1 MPERTSMPEPAGL
14 STALRHALGWLVF
27 GNAVGLYLS
36 LLLLFPNLQLAQ
48 WTYGRWVPVHL
59 NVQLYGWTSLPLVAW
74 LFSIYQ
80 VDSSK
85 VAAWAPAA
93 VWAWTAALALGVFHW
108 LGGVTSGKIFLDWKG
123 GALWGF
129 VAAQALAWAVLA
141 CAWSERSAS
150 WSKPRRLGTLA
161 GLAGLALVPVSLV
174 FAASPAVYPPVDR
187 TTGGPTGSSLLG
199 SSLIVVGLML
209 MLPRIAE
216 VSLGKKKGSPPI
228 SPASITRPPSKTT
241 EAQREEEDT
250 EKNRFEPGLIPKG
263 SASASF
269 MNLLCGLCFLRP
281 SVVKNC
287 GKSPAKLTETQRKSP
302 GIWIFFALSWLVFG
316 VTEAMGGTHF
326 QAVQIG
332 AMLFLLPWVWWL
344 PRDWAGFDWPSGSAV
359 WRVAMFGWWGLL
371 VLSGLLMYLPGVLD
385 HLKFTQGLVAHSH
398 LAMAG
403 FNTSFCALL
412 LVLLTGKRIGPGWSV
427 VAWHLAALAMIVTLA
442 LMGWREGDGPSWML
456 SLPAWREL
464 GLVLRSACGLLMLW
478 VSVIWLMER
487 RTT

>member
-85 VAAWAPAA
+85 ARTWASA
-93 VWAWTAALALGVFHW
+93 VLWAWTAALALGVFHW
-108 LGGVTSGKIFLDWKG
+108 LGGATSGKIFLDWKG

-129 VAAQALAWAVLA
+129 VAAQALSWIVLT
-141 CAWSERSAS
+141 CAWRERSAS
-150 WSKPRRLGTLA
+150 WSKPRRLGALA
-161 GLAGLALVPVSLV
+161 GLAGLALVPLSLL

-209 MLPRIAE
+209 LLPRLAA
-216 VSLGKKKGSPPI
+216 VSLGKK
-228 SPASITRPPSKTT
+228 
-241 EAQREEEDT
+241 
-250 EKNRFEPGLIPKG
+250 
-263 SASASF
+263 
-269 MNLLCGLCFLRP
+269 
-281 SVVKNC
+281 
-287 GKSPAKLTETQRKSP
+287 KSP
-302 GIWIFFALSWLVFG
+302 GIWIFFALSWIVFG

-326 QAVQIG
+326 QAVQIA

-344 PRDWAGFDWPSGSAV
+344 PRDWARFDWPDGSAV
-359 WRVAMFGWWGLL
+359 WRAAMFAWWGLL
-371 VLSGLLMYLPGVLD
+371 VVSGLLMYQPGVLD

-403 FNTSFCALL
+403 FTTSFCALL

-427 VAWHLAALAMIVTLA
+427 ALWHLAALVMIVTLA
-442 LMGWREGDGPSWML
+442 LMGWKEGDGTSWML
-456 SLPAWREL
+456 EQPAWRDWGL
-464 GLVLRSACGLLMLW
+464 GMRALCGGLMLW
-478 VSVIWLMER
+478 ISVHWLWER

>member
-1 MPERTSMPEPAGL
+1 MPEPTGL

-27 GNAVGLYLS
+27 GNAVGFYLS

-85 VAAWAPAA
+85 IRKWAPAA

-123 GALWGF
+123 VALWGF
-129 VAAQALAWAVLA
+129 AAAQIVLWGVLA
-141 CAWSERSAS
+141 VAWRERSRD
-150 WSKPRRLGTLA
+150 WNKTRRMFSLA

-174 FAASPAVYPPVDR
+174 FAASPSVYPPVDR

-209 MLPRIAE
+209 MLPRVAA
-216 VSLGKKKGSPPI
+216 VP
-228 SPASITRPPSKTT
+228 TRQ
-241 EAQREEEDT
+241 AR
-250 EKNRFEPGLIPKG
+250 
-263 SASASF
+263 
-269 MNLLCGLCFLRP
+269 
-281 SVVKNC
+281 
-287 GKSPAKLTETQRKSP
+287 SP
-302 GIWIFFALSWLVFG
+302 GIWVYFVFSWIVFG

-326 QAVQIG
+326 EAIQIG
-332 AMLFLLPWVWWL
+332 AMILLLPWAWWL
-344 PRDWAGFDWPSGSAV
+344 PREWSRFEWPEGSRV
-359 WRVAMFGWWGLL
+359 WRVAMFAWWALL
-371 VLSGLLMYLPGVLD
+371 VISGFLMYLPGMLD

-403 FNTSFCALL
+403 FTTSFCALM

-427 VAWHLAALAMIVTLA
+427 AVWHLAALAMIVTLA

-456 SLPAWREL
+456 SLPAWREC
-464 GLVLRSACGLLMLW
+464 GLVIRSATGLLMLW

>member
-1 MPERTSMPEPAGL
+1 MPERTSMPGPAGL

-48 WTYGRWVPVHL
+48 WTYGRWMPVHL
-59 NVQLYGWTSLPLVAW
+59 NAQLYGWTSLPLVAW

-85 VAAWAPAA
+85 VRVWAPAA

-108 LGGVTSGKIFLDWKG
+108 LGGTTSGKIFLDWKG

-129 VAAQALAWAVLA
+129 VAAQVMLWLVLA
-141 CAWSERSAS
+141 VAWRERSGAWNKTRRFAS
-150 WSKPRRLGTLA
+150 LA

-209 MLPRIAE
+209 MLPRLAA
-216 VSLGKKKGSPPI
+216 VSLGKK
-228 SPASITRPPSKTT
+228 
-241 EAQREEEDT
+241 
-250 EKNRFEPGLIPKG
+250 
-263 SASASF
+263 
-269 MNLLCGLCFLRP
+269 
-281 SVVKNC
+281 
-287 GKSPAKLTETQRKSP
+287 KSP
-302 GIWIFFALSWLVFG
+302 GIWIFFAVSWIVFG

-326 QAVQIG
+326 QTVQIG
-332 AMLFLLPWVWWL
+332 AMLFLLPWVWWIPL
-344 PRDWAGFDWPSGSAV
+344 DWAGFSWPEGSAV
-359 WRVAMFGWWGLL
+359 WRVAMFAWWALL
-371 VLSGLLMYLPGVLD
+371 VISGFLMYLPGALD

-403 FNTSFCALL
+403 FTTSFCVLL
-412 LVLLTGKRIGPGWSV
+412 LVLLTGKRIGGGWSV
-427 VAWHLAALAMIVTLA
+427 ALWHAAALVMIVTLA
-442 LMGWREGDGPSWML
+442 LMGWKEGDGQTWML
-456 SLPAWREL
+456 EQPAWRAW
-464 GLVLRSACGLLMLW
+464 GMGVRSACGGLMLW
-478 VSVIWLMER
+478 ISVHWLLGR

>member
-1 MPERTSMPEPAGL
+1 MPERTSMPEPTGL

-36 LLLLFPNLQLAQ
+36 ILLLDPSWQLAA
-48 WTYGRWVPVHL
+48 WSYGRWVPVHL

-80 VDSSK
+80 VDSCKAS
-85 VAAWAPAA
+85 AWAPAA
-93 VWAWTAALALGVFHW
+93 VWAWTASLALGVLHW

-129 VAAQALAWAVLA
+129 IAAQVMLWGVLA
-141 CAWSERSAS
+141 VAWRERSRD
-150 WSKPRRLGTLA
+150 WNKTRRMFSLA

-174 FAASPAVYPPVDR
+174 FAASPSVYPPVDR

-209 MLPRIAE
+209 MLPRVAA
-216 VSLGKKKGSPPI
+216 VP
-228 SPASITRPPSKTT
+228 TRQ
-241 EAQREEEDT
+241 AR
-250 EKNRFEPGLIPKG
+250 
-263 SASASF
+263 
-269 MNLLCGLCFLRP
+269 
-281 SVVKNC
+281 
-287 GKSPAKLTETQRKSP
+287 SP
-302 GIWIFFALSWLVFG
+302 GIWVYFAFSWIVFG

-326 QAVQIG
+326 EAIQIG
-332 AMLFLLPWVWWL
+332 AMILLLPWAWWL
-344 PRDWAGFDWPSGSAV
+344 PREWSRFEWPDGSRV
-359 WRVAMFGWWGLL
+359 WRVAMFAWWALL
-371 VLSGLLMYLPGVLD
+371 VISGFLMYLPGMLD

-403 FNTSFCALL
+403 FTTSFCALM

-427 VAWHLAALAMIVTLA
+427 AVWHLAALAMIVTLA

-456 SLPAWREL
+456 SLPAWREW
-464 GLVLRSACGLLMLW
+464 GLVIRSATGLLMLW

-487 RTT
+487 RAT